1 MWETQRIDMSR
12 EENAGGLTIRVPWS
26 DTGRCVL
33 SIPEFYGK
41 TTAESFKIDQGLV
54 WSQDAENPE
63 KVNFALDGDATE
75 LGADFHGDITIME
88 PDEVHVSMSLTNC
101 LDTELKSGRHL
112 MFLGLAGLRDFDDP
126 LGNYTFYYTETGWRS
141 RADLF
146 QAAGINDNSYSVRVG
161 SRLGKS
167 TVIWDIV
174 ARTDTRQENMV
185 AFSLNR
191 AFAFTSDHP
200 DWGRGL
206 LTASRWSHLA
216 PGERHYAMGIIY
228 LMKSDLYAL
237 EDRYIQNRKR
247 R

>member
-1 MWETQRIDMSR
+1 
-12 EENAGGLTIRVPWS
+12 
-26 DTGRCVL
+26 
-33 SIPEFYGK
+33 
-41 TTAESFKIDQGLV
+41 
-54 WSQDAENPE
+54 
-63 KVNFALDGDATE
+63 
-75 LGADFHGDITIME
+75 
-88 PDEVHVSMSLTNC
+88 
-101 LDTELKSGRHL
+101 
-112 MFLGLAGLRDFDDP
+112 
-126 LGNYTFYYTETGWRS
+126 
-141 RADLF
+141 LF
-146 QAAGINDNSYSVRVG
+146 QAAGITDNYYSIRVG

-174 ARTDTRQENMV
+174 ARTDAHQKNMV

-191 AFAFTSDHP
+191 AFAFTTDHP

-228 LMKSDLYAL
+228 LMNADLYAL